1 MRSAIANTPCRA
13 SLAQLG
19 EGSAALSSNQA
30 DELQLDLRWLFDFG
44 RQENPLMYIDVYFR
58 ILHAYTIIYS
68 IYLNI
73 GFPIAVAHRS
83 SVCTEWA
90 ELVHVVEH
98 IFWITDSVQTLNTF
112 LDKHLILNV
121 YGANQ

>member
-73 GFPIAVAHRS
+73 GFPILLAAFGVHLS
-83 SVCTEWA
+83 SGHADIKSQIRVF
-90 ELVHVVEH
+90 
-98 IFWITDSVQTLNTF
+98 I
-112 LDKHLILNV
+112 
-121 YGANQ
+121 